1 MVILVDTNVILDVI
15 LMRDE
20 FISDSYRVMRLC
32 YEEASGVEG
41 YAAAHGITNLYY
53 ILRKDYLTK
62 SDEMFDMKSIVAS
75 AEERDLL
82 RKELEY
88 KAAELHYLLDTT
100 AALLGGK
107 RQRHKKEN
115 AKTLVEKW
123 DYMLG
128 ATDCDSLIEKFS
140 AIKKS
145 AHTDEETVRS
155 WFDFLAYLGLS
166 QFFAQAEEIILSPKN
181 RRFFENGRLYK
192 DGKQFFISKYPWR
205 MNDDLL
211 IRGELY
217 GEDES

>member
-1 MVILVDTNVILDVI
+1 MERKQKSFPQEVLGIFLQMFKSLKSSLENFLFEEKSKPKTINIRGVTKSNKSTDTHSV
-15 LMRDE
+15 
-20 FISDSYRVMRLC
+20 
-32 YEEASGVEG
+32 
-41 YAAAHGITNLYY
+41 
-53 ILRKDYLTK
+53 TK

-145 AHTDEETVRS
+145 THTDEETVRS

-192 DGKQFFISKYPWR
+192 DGKQFFISKYPWK

-217 GEDES
+217 GEDKS